1 MIDRPGILGGQARM
15 KTVECQTPEELQ
27 QFFDSLAPG
36 VLFRGQTKEYLRNDG
51 GPDIRT
57 SFDRNGCIPSRM
69 LKWWH
74 YSRAILST
82 YVKGFDGLADLATDQ
97 AILQHYGWR
106 SFFLDATADPLVACW
121 FAANDYRSDPCG
133 ELIEDCFEDPLFVVR
148 QRAWYEQADERGCV
162 YVLNRKA
169 LRARD
174 LQTVD
179 LVEITTASGRHRC
192 LAQSAFMVGPLNG
205 HLPDD
210 CIVARV
216 FAPSSVFRA
225 YAEQVP
231 ELTCEALF
239 PGPAV
244 DPVMAA
250 LLSIPWVKREVD
262 GDGIGID
269 FFDRGL
275 RLPEYEVKDIR
286 RTGPRT
292 AYYRR
297 FWLADATG
305 PETPLADTTFYLTE
319 ETLYHGSASGN
330 LVFPNL
336 TNLLRELTSVAV
348 EIDGLVRHPYAAS
361 SSQYGKGI
369 YLEALED
376 GVMFVTELAV
386 DHLGARPGG
395 FGITKGCYF
404 RVDEGFRWHP
414 IDHPEQCDCGRPAH
428 HAHHLVVAE
437 HFEFALS
444 ERAFNLVRER
454 VFAAKD
460 VNAASDPLALQ
471 WMDGHPQEENS

>member
-1 MIDRPGILGGQARM
+1 ME
-15 KTVECQTPEELQ
+15 TVECQTPEALR
-27 QFFDSLAPG
+27 QFFEGLAPG
-36 VLFRGQTKEYLRNDG
+36 VLFRGQTREYVRADG

-57 SFDRNGCIPSRM
+57 SFNRHGCIPSRM

-74 YSRAILST
+74 YSRAILAT
-82 YVKGFDGLADLATDQ
+82 YVKSFDGLTDLATDQ

-106 SFFLDATADPLVACW
+106 SFFLDATTDPSVASW
-121 FAANDYRSDPCG
+121 FAGNSYQSPPSG
-133 ELIEDCFEDPLFVVR
+133 EMIEDCFEDPLFVVR
-148 QRAWYEQADERGCV
+148 QKAWYEPADDRGCV
-162 YVLNRKA
+162 YVLSRKT

-192 LAQSAFMVGPLNG
+192 LAQSAFMVGPLNAP
-205 HLPDD
+205 LSDD
-210 CIVARV
+210 CIVART

-225 YAEQVP
+225 YAAQAP

-250 LLSIPWVKREVD
+250 LMSIPWVKRD
-262 GDGIGID
+262 LTGDDKLGID

-275 RLPEYEVKDIR
+275 PLPEYEVKDIR
-286 RTGPRT
+286 RTGPTT

-297 FWLADATG
+297 FWLADAAG
-305 PETPLADTTFYLTE
+305 PDTLFDETTFYLTE
-319 ETLYHGSASGN
+319 EALYHGSASGN
-330 LVFPNL
+330 LVFPHL
-336 TNLLRELTSVAV
+336 TALLRARKSVAV
-348 EIDGLVRHPYAAS
+348 EIDGLVRHPYAAH

-395 FGITKGCYF
+395 FGITRGCYF
-404 RVDEGFRWHP
+404 RVDEDCCWHP
-414 IDHPEQCDCGRPAH
+414 IEHPEQCDCGRPAH

-437 HFEFALS
+437 HFEHALK
-444 ERAFNLVRER
+444 EREFSQIRDR
-454 VFAAKD
+454 VFAAAD
-460 VNAASDPLALQ
+460 VDATSDPLALE
-471 WMDGHPQEENS
+471 WMK

>member
-1 MIDRPGILGGQARM
+1 ME
-15 KTVECQTPEELQ
+15 KVECQTPEELQ
-27 QFFDSLAPG
+27 EFFEGLAPG
-36 VLFRGQTKEYLRNDG
+36 VLFRGQTKEYLRVDR

-57 SFDRNGCIPSRM
+57 SFDRHGCVPSRM

-82 YVKGFDGLADLATDQ
+82 YVKGFDGLTDLATDQ

-106 SFFLDATADPLVACW
+106 SFFLDATADPSVACW
-121 FAANDYRSDPCG
+121 FAANSYRSESCG

-148 QRAWYEQADERGCV
+148 QRAWYEPADERGCV
-162 YVLNRKA
+162 YVLSRKS
-169 LRARD
+169 LRARE

-210 CIVARV
+210 CIVTRV

-225 YAEQVP
+225 YAARVP

-239 PGPAV
+239 PCAAV

-262 GDGIGID
+262 DDDGIGMD

-275 RLPEYEVKDIR
+275 PLPEYEVENIR
-286 RTGPRT
+286 RTGPTT

-297 FWLADATG
+297 FWLADAIN
-305 PETPLADTTFYLTE
+305 PETPLAETTFYLTE
-319 ETLYHGSASGN
+319 EALYHGSASGD
-330 LVFPNL
+330 LIFPNL
-336 TNLLRELTSVAV
+336 THLMRECTSVAV
-348 EIDGLVRHPYAAS
+348 EIDGLVRHSYAAS

-369 YLEALED
+369 YLEAIED
-376 GVMFVTELAV
+376 DVMFVTELAV
-386 DHLGARPGG
+386 DHMGARPAG

-404 RVDEGFRWHP
+404 RVDEEFRWHR
-414 IDHPEQCDCGRPAH
+414 IEHPEQCDCGRPAH
-428 HAHHLVVAE
+428 HVHHLVVAE
-437 HFEFALS
+437 HFEYALK
-444 ERAFNLVRER
+444 ERGFSQIRER
-454 VFAAKD
+454 VFAAAD
-460 VNAASDPLALQ
+460 VDAASDPLALE
-471 WMDGHPQEENS
+471 WMD